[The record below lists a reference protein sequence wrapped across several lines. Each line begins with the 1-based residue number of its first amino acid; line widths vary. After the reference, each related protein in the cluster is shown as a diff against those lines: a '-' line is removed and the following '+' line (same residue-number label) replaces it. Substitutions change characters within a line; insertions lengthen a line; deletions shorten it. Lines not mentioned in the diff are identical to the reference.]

1 MIIWYLWNNK
11 NWQKWQKKNIKTKI
25 RSEHNCINNVPNFNL
40 IEKFYFTMRRSR
52 KKRAKIIVA
61 KKWAKHCIY
70 SQSPHI
76 TPFPKLF
83 TDSLIENLSIYQS
96 IDFPSNSWIDDCW
109 RATLIGPRQKICQIN
124 WISRHF
130 PGMETFGLETSHLII
145 FEIHTS
151 FNL

>member
-1 MIIWYLWNNK
+1 MNK
-11 NWQKWQKKNIKTKI
+11 YKNIDKKNIKTKI
-25 RSEHNCINNVPNFNL
+25 RPEQKLHKQYSKFIL

-61 KKWAKHCIY
+61 KKWAMHCIY

-130 PGMETFGLETSHLII
+130 PGIETFGLETSHLII
-145 FEIHTS
+145 FKIHARKI
-151 FNL
+151 F